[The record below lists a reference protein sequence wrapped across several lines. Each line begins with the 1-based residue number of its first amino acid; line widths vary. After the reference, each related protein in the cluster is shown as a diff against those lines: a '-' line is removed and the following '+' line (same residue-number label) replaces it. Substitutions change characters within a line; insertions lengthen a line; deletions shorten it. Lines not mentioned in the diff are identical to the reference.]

1 MSAQQPD
8 TRGGG
13 GLSGRRPSGVP
24 DGSPPGGPSH
34 DGPLHDD
41 PLHDGPLPGVPGRD
55 ERARRA
61 VRDEVATRA
70 FAAMRYLVL
79 DQGDGR
85 REVAETLGMSFVR
98 AKALRRLAIEPM
110 RMSELAASMGT
121 DKPYATLVVDD
132 LESRGLVLRTVD
144 PSDRRAKIVAVTE
157 AGRLA
162 AATADAILSRPA
174 PGLGR
179 LDEEELRTLE
189 RLVAKAAADDDG
201 SSPELRM
208 SGNI

>member
-1 MSAQQPD
+1 MSAQQPEI
-8 TRGGG
+8 RGGDG
-13 GLSGRRPSGVP
+13 PSGRRPAGVP
-24 DGSPPGGPSH
+24 DAIP
-34 DGPLHDD
+34 D
-41 PLHDGPLPGVPGRD
+41 RE

-61 VRDEVATRA
+61 VHDEIATRA

-132 LESRGLVLRTVD
+132 LESRGMVVRTVD

-157 AGRLA
+157 AGRMA

-174 PGLGR
+174 PGLER
-179 LDEEELRTLE
+179 LDEDELRTLE

-208 SGNI
+208 SGNG